1 MSLVLFTKSLSDHNV
16 PQLIERGRALGVDGF
31 DLCVRAGH
39 PVQPETAATTLVAA
53 VRDLQA
59 AGLAVPMVTG
69 PFDLL
74 RPGHPAAHPIMAAM
88 DAAGVR
94 LLKLGYFAFDPVHE
108 DYWAAVERTRAA
120 LAGWSELAAR
130 YRVKVCYHTHSRGNL
145 GLNAGMLAHL
155 LRGFDPALIGA
166 YLDPCHLLIEG
177 EEFATGAAIVAEHLA
192 IIGLKDAL
200 LVREQRAAD
209 TAQGSSL
216 THGSAAIRW
225 VEAGDGMVDWS
236 AVRATLRRLEFA
248 GPLSIHCEYQDPPG
262 GHLAAM
268 QREVTFFR
276 SLFASPESG

>member
-1 MSLVLFTKSLSDHNV
+1 MSLVLFTKSLSDHDV
-16 PQLIERGRALGVDGF
+16 PRLIERGHALGVDGY

-59 AGLAVPMVTG
+59 AALTVPMVTG

-74 RPGHPAAHPIMAAM
+74 WPDHPAAHPIMAAM
-88 DAAGVR
+88 DAADVR
-94 LLKLGYFAFDPVHE
+94 LLKLGYFAFDPVRE
-108 DYWAAVERTRAA
+108 DYWEAVERTRAA

-130 YRVKVCYHTHSRGNL
+130 HRVKVCYHTHSRGNL

-200 LVREQRAAD
+200 LVREQRTAGA
-209 TAQGSSL
+209 AQGAFL
-216 THGSAAIRW
+216 THGAAAIRW

-236 AVRATLRRLEFA
+236 AVRATLRRLAFA

-268 QREVTFFR
+268 QREVSFFR
-276 SLFASPESG
+276 TLFSTPEAA

>member
-1 MSLVLFTKSLSDHNV
+1 MPLVLFTKSLSDHGV
-16 PQLIERGRALGVDGF
+16 PQLIERGHALAVDGY

-59 AGLAVPMVTG
+59 AALTVPMVTG

-74 RPGHPAAHPIMAAM
+74 RPDHPAAHPVMAAM
-88 DAAGVR
+88 DAADVR
-94 LLKLGYFAFDPVHE
+94 LLKLGYFSFDPVRD

-145 GLNAGMLAHL
+145 GLNAAMLAHL
-155 LRGFDPALIGA
+155 LRGFDPSLIGA

-200 LVREQRAAD
+200 LVREQRTTGA
-209 TAQGSSL
+209 AQGAFLS
-216 THGSAAIRW
+216 HGVAAIRW

-236 AVRATLRRLEFA
+236 AVRATLRRLAFA

-268 QREVTFFR
+268 QREVSFFR
-276 SLFASPESG
+276 SLFNTPEAA

>member
-1 MSLVLFTKSLSDHNV
+1 MSLVLFTKSLSDHGV
-16 PQLIERGRALGVDGF
+16 AQLIERGHALGVDGY

-39 PVQPETAATTLVAA
+39 PVQPDTAATTLVAA

-59 AGLAVPMVTG
+59 AGLTVPMVTG

-74 RPGHPAAHPIMAAM
+74 LPDHPAAHPIMAAM

-94 LLKLGYFAFDPVHE
+94 LLKLGYFAFDPARE
-108 DYWAAVERTRAA
+108 NYWEAVERTRAA

-155 LRGFDPALIGA
+155 LRGFDPSLIGA
-166 YLDPCHLLIEG
+166 YLDPCHLEIEG
-177 EEFATGAAIVAEHLA
+177 EEFATGAAIVAEHVA

-200 LVREQRAAD
+200 LVREQRAAN

-268 QREVTFFR
+268 QREVSFFR
-276 SLFASPESG
+276 SLFEAPESG